1 MTLYNIIEKI
11 YARYST
17 IYDDEDQVD
26 FDEMRQEI
34 IHQIEVTWPD
44 IENTEG
50 ISFEYDGLY
59 FDVMLDDD
67 LKQEFYDKYP
77 EALL

>member
-50 ISFEYDGLY
+50 ISCEYDGLY
-59 FDVMLDDD
+59 CDVMLDDD